1 MRGIIIVLTLCLAS
15 CGIFRGN
22 KSKSAKDSGFLP
34 VDTSSVVVPEPPAT
48 SSIVLQKTD
57 NREVRI
63 VLSLPADSVYPS
75 FQTESARKGLSVFSE
90 KEKEKTKALEMKYY
104 SGTAFAGSY
113 ITLTTDSSHFREAFG
128 EFSRK
133 VQSLNV
139 NVQESKEKALY
150 SLENLAYIHVLRKKI
165 VAEPKRLSPLLHP
178 GCKLYISGPVNK
190 EEVSQL
196 SSVYFGNLL
205 HEEKDADDTSKK
217 SRIQL
222 IPLSQDTFAVFLSLE
237 LPDCLDSSRIAA
249 EVAVEYLLNELNAST
264 AVRSGS
270 ASIHSF
276 SQNNKYVTFCIKS
289 REPVPVIK
297 YLYSLMES
305 LAARGL
311 SSSDIEIAIE
321 SYLTGISLAN
331 EDIETFSSWSAGR
344 ACYPDVPLKQEVHAL
359 QISGWVQKALPK
371 MFFSF
376 FGQVELLEI
385 EVTAPNWPSN

>member
-1 MRGIIIVLTLCLAS
+1 MRGIIAVLTLCLAS
-15 CGIFRGN
+15 CGIFKGN
-22 KSKSAKDSGFLP
+22 KSKSARESGFLP
-34 VDTSSVVVPEPPAT
+34 VDTSTVIVPEPST
-48 SSIVLQKTD
+48 FSSIVLQKTD

-63 VLSLPADSVYPS
+63 VLSLPADSVLPS
-75 FQTESARKGLSVFSE
+75 FQTECARKGLSVFSE

-113 ITLTTDSSHFREAFG
+113 IALTTDSTHFREAFG

-139 NVQESKEKALY
+139 NIQESKEKALY
-150 SLENLAYIHVLRKKI
+150 SIENLAYIHVLRKKI
-165 VAEPKRLSPLLHP
+165 VAEPKRLSPLLHT

-205 HEEKDADDTSKK
+205 HEDKVTADTSKK
-217 SRIQL
+217 SKIQL
-222 IPLSQDTFAVFLSLE
+222 IPLAQDTFAVFLSLE

-249 EVAVEYLLNELNAST
+249 EVAVEYLLNEMNAST

-270 ASIHSF
+270 TSIHAFYQS
-276 SQNNKYVTFCIKS
+276 NKYITFCIKS
-289 REPVPVIK
+289 REPIPVID

-305 LAARGL
+305 LAAKGL
-311 SSSDIEIAIE
+311 SSTDIEIAVE

-331 EDIETFSSWSAGR
+331 EDIETFSSWSTGR

-359 QISGWVQKALPK
+359 QISSWVQSALPK

-376 FGQVELLEI
+376 FGQVELLES
-385 EVTAPNWPSN
+385 EVTAPNWPAK